1 MTAEIINLRQARKRL
16 ARNAAEVRAAE
27 NRIRFGRTR
36 GERKQDEQ
44 SAAKALRLIEGHR
57 REPGVDE
64 PDERPPG
71 GSAEP
76 PGSKS
81 P

>member
-1 MTAEIINLRQARKRL
+1 MTAEIINLRQARKLR
-16 ARNAAEVRAAE
+16 ARNAAEAQATE

-36 GERKQDEQ
+36 GEREQDEQ
-44 SAAKALRLIEGHR
+44 SAAKALRRIEGHR
-57 REPGVDE
+57 REPGVDG
-64 PDERPPG
+64 PDESPSD

>member
-1 MTAEIINLRQARKRL
+1 MTAEIINLRQARRRR
-16 ARNAAEVRAAE
+16 ARAAAAAEAAE

-36 GERKQDEQ
+36 GEREQDDL
-44 SAAKALRLIEGHR
+44 SADKARRLIDGHR
-57 REPGVDE
+57 REPGAE
-64 PDERPPG
+64 GPDERPAD

>member
-1 MTAEIINLRQARKRL
+1 MTAEIINLRQERKRR
-16 ARNAAEVRAAE
+16 ARNASAAQAAE

-36 GERKQDEQ
+36 DAREQDEL
-44 SAAKALRLIEGHR
+44 SAAKALRLIDGHR
-57 REPGVDE
+57 REPAAEETDG
-64 PDERPPG
+64 RPADGP
-71 GSAEP
+71 AKP